1 MSACSHVLSTVWGC
15 FPSSCTP
22 TSPRAPQVTGEPG
35 HPSGAGTEGP
45 VHSQGCDRCS
55 GVPWST
61 SPASAAL
68 CPLQSLA
75 RWESENKMVCE
86 QRLLKGDGPKTG
98 WSREMTNDGELILV
112 RRNSGLWG
120 QRCLQCALGDPHGG
134 RWDGEG
140 ATAVPVTLLLLADH
154 DGRRRCVHQGL
165 HSGVTPPSA
174 DTPPPAPAAPNSPVP
189 HPVSPQSHA
198 LIPRPRGGCCISPR
212 GSISQTPF
220 FFGGHTHTHPTAFP
234 PPAGRV
240 SPGAAESP
248 VLAPLCRGPSARG
261 LARCRG
267 AAGGNAAPPCPFG
280 LLSAALA
287 SGCCWFPQPPALPRD
302 PSPVF
307 ICEYCTRRE
316 HQTPSAWGSAR
327 SQPPQ
332 GPTSL
337 CHLSPF
343 SINDL

>member
-35 HPSGAGTEGP
+35 HPSGAGTDGP

-165 HSGVTPPSA
+165 HSGVTPPEEH
-174 DTPPPAPAAPNSPVP
+174 PP
-189 HPVSPQSHA
+189 HPRRRPQIPPSPTPCPLNPMHSSPGHGEGA
-198 LIPRPRGGCCISPR
+198 ASPHGGPSAKLL
-212 GSISQTPF
+212 F
-220 FFGGHTHTHPTAFP
+220 FSGGTHTHTPHGFP
-234 PPAGRV
+234 SPCRAGV
-240 SPGAAESP
+240 
-248 VLAPLCRGPSARG
+248 
-261 LARCRG
+261 
-267 AAGGNAAPPCPFG
+267 
-280 LLSAALA
+280 
-287 SGCCWFPQPPALPRD
+287 SGCSRISCSGPALPR
-302 PSPVF
+302 
-307 ICEYCTRRE
+307 TK
-316 HQTPSAWGSAR
+316 R
-327 SQPPQ
+327 S
-332 GPTSL
+332 GPGEVPG
-337 CHLSPF
+337 CGGG
-343 SINDL
+343 